1 MVARLRL
8 VRKTSLSMQIK
19 ACPPYRGSSKRMG
32 ARSIYIPKIIIRPFR
47 HKSIGIQPLKSLS
60 SKDLPLIIL
69 SQEGSSIAIVLI
81 DMMMPHLDTPSII
94 LALQQINPEV
104 QIVVMSGSYLNLA
117 AIVDKQQVSAVLTKP
132 FTTAEMLQT
141 LAEI

>member
-1 MVARLRL
+1 
-8 VRKTSLSMQIK
+8 
-19 ACPPYRGSSKRMG
+19 
-32 ARSIYIPKIIIRPFR
+32 
-47 HKSIGIQPLKSLS
+47 
-60 SKDLPLIIL
+60 
-69 SQEGSSIAIVLI
+69 
-81 DMMMPHLDTPSII
+81 MMMPHLDTPSII

-117 AIVDKQQVSAVLTKP
+117 TIVDKQQVSAVLTKP

>member
-1 MVARLRL
+1 
-8 VRKTSLSMQIK
+8 
-19 ACPPYRGSSKRMG
+19 
-32 ARSIYIPKIIIRPFR
+32 
-47 HKSIGIQPLKSLS
+47 
-60 SKDLPLIIL
+60 
-69 SQEGSSIAIVLI
+69 
-81 DMMMPHLDTPSII
+81 MPHLDTPSII

-117 AIVDKQQVSAVLTKP
+117 TIVDKQQVSAVLTKP